1 MGVLGWIIL
10 GLIAGSLA
18 KAILPG
24 EYPGG
29 LIVATIIGVVRA
41 ANRAT
46 GFTCGEEGPRSW
58 HRPGRTAGPL
68 ELLAL
73 LVGGVVGALLMRGW
87 QQLRQRRHRKVKVH
101 R

>member
-29 LIVATIIGVVRA
+29 LIVATIIGVVGA
-41 ANRAT
+41 ILG
-46 GFTCGEEGPRSW
+46 GFLGQVVFNKDTVQCSSRVPRCPAPRSS
-58 HRPGRTAGPL
+58 RPPWPRSHAAMP
-68 ELLAL
+68 
-73 LVGGVVGALLMRGW
+73 W
-87 QQLRQRRHRKVKVH
+87 K
-101 R
+101 